1 MGEQAK
7 RDSKATRTLNCKVT
21 RTEIGNEFIDVT
33 KGSRSSNELRR
44 GNRDEEEA
52 EGSRRP
58 RKLALA
64 ANKERWL
71 LAQLAQQLRSRT
83 VSSDCKESHLTV
95 AFSMRSGE
103 VRADAVDL
111 KTAHKQVVRVARV
124 DTSEDE
130 AQEAVRRL
138 GVRDRPRSARSQRI
152 ERRIID
158 VSAQRDPIGVVG
170 RTLQLPIARV
180 VAGVVAAR
188 AKRVVGRANRVGCA
202 KIELQAKSVTETRD

>member
-1 MGEQAK
+1 MKKKQREADAPASLLSPPTKNAGFW
-7 RDSKATRTLNCKVT
+7 RSWRNNC
-21 RTEIGNEFIDVT
+21 
-33 KGSRSSNELRR
+33 
-44 GNRDEEEA
+44 EA
-52 EGSRRP
+52 EKS
-58 RKLALA
+58 
-64 ANKERWL
+64 
-71 LAQLAQQLRSRT
+71 AQTARNRT
-83 VSSDCKESHLTV
+83 FTV